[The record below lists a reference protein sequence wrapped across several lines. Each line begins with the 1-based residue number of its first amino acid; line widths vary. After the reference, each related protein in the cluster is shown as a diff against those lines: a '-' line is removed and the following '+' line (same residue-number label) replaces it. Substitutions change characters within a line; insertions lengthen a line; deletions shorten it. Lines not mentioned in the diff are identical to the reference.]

1 MHHKKESLS
10 FSTPLTIKELIS
22 LLYQATYS
30 SDTLRVKAYLGL
42 PEGLCFPTLS
52 ASESSV
58 SNSALTRFN
67 FLQESLQ
74 MQQLASR
81 YPAARNPTINDA
93 RTRWPVLIYCRG
105 GLGNYGGVNTAW
117 LEQFVHKGYIVF
129 APSYRGN
136 EGSEGRDEYG
146 GSDVEDVHAAYR
158 LAQAWPFADSERISL
173 MGFSRGA
180 INAVHTATI
189 YNEGP
194 DQVHK
199 LVLWSGVSDV
209 ERTYHERTDL
219 RRTLKRVL
227 GGSPRAAPQAY
238 LARSPLSNAHKLRC
252 PVLIMHGT
260 SDTQVNYSHGTRMYH
275 WLKRRGANVT
285 FHAYGGQDHHFHER
299 MHQAAVNNMFD
310 WLESPSF

>member
-1 MHHKKESLS
+1 M
-10 FSTPLTIKELIS
+10 
-22 LLYQATYS
+22 TYA
-30 SDTLRVKAYLGL
+30 SDALRVKGYLCL
-42 PEGLCFPTLS
+42 PDGCFLPAFSPLENTHSSS
-52 ASESSV
+52 AFQGFTV
-58 SNSALTRFN
+58 T
-67 FLQESLQ
+67 QESMQ

-81 YPAARNPTINDA
+81 YPPVEQHTMDGIGA
-93 RTRWPVLIYCRG
+93 RWPVLIYCRG

-136 EGSEGRDEYG
+136 EGGEGRDEYG
-146 GSDVEDVHAAYR
+146 GRDAEDVHAAYR
-158 LAQAWPFADSERISL
+158 LVQEWPCADTKRISI

-180 INAVHTATI
+180 INAVHTATT

-194 DQVHK
+194 QQVHK
-199 LVLWSGVSDV
+199 LVLWSGVADV

-227 GGSPRAAPQAY
+227 GGSPRSVPEAY
-238 LARSPLSNAHKLRC
+238 LARSPLSKAHKLHC

-285 FHAYGGQDHHFHER
+285 FHAYGGQDHRFQER
-299 MHQAAVNNMFD
+299 MHEAAVNNMFD
-310 WLESPSF
+310 WLAAP